1 MICECGGVLQPVL
14 LEAFDMS
21 GFVGHPVPTIRTPG
35 YRCDK
40 CTGETV
46 DGHIVNAY
54 VRSSAWALLKLIRLL
69 SKSLIW

>member
-1 MICECGGVLQPVL
+1 MICECGGILESVL
-14 LEAFDMS
+14 LKSFDVS

-46 DGHIVNAY
+46 DGHIINAY
-54 VRSSAWALLKLIRLL
+54 VAGFNAGKFAA
-69 SKSLIW
+69 KGKQP